1 MPEESGSRYK
11 SPGFSLLSG
20 MCQLEKPENFSFL
33 AQILFELSQKND
45 GGGQIGPPPPLIRA
59 DRVTGVVVNGFA
71 RAGGFDKE
79 EQGPLISSSF
89 QL

>member
-45 GGGQIGPPPPLIRA
+45 EGGQIDTPPLIRA

-71 RAGGFDKE
+71 RAGGFDKG